1 MNAEDKLA
9 PNLKCCKGI
18 KSDGSVT
25 VFIYCVNT
33 DLASF
38 EANGD
43 KLNFDCR
50 EGARTLVIGSLVSF
64 LLAVVLTQ

>member
-1 MNAEDKLA
+1 VNAQDKLA

-25 VFIYCVNT
+25 IFIYCVNT
-33 DLASF
+33 DNATF
-38 EANGD
+38 EANGNT
-43 KLNFDCR
+43 LNFDCR
-50 EGARTLVIGSLVSF
+50 DGAGTLVIGSLLSF